1 MDKLSVMNA
10 FRRIVERGSFVG
22 AANDLG
28 VSPGLLSKE
37 IKLLEKS
44 LGCTLVTRTT
54 RSMSLTEAG
63 QAYYG
68 QAVTILSAVT
78 ALENDIRA
86 SASSL
91 IGQLKIN
98 APHSFGQLVIAPMLP
113 GFLQVHPDLEVT
125 LSLDDHILD
134 MIEGGFD
141 ISIRI
146 RPSLPDSSLVV
157 RRLGQLKQ
165 AIFASPAYLERFGT
179 PANPEDIAAHTVIGF
194 TLAGHQSEWQLHG
207 PVGPRKL
214 ALHPRIKV
222 GSSVVLRDLLIAG
235 CGIGTLPDFISRE
248 PETDGR
254 LTRVL
259 PEYELPTPEIFAVT
273 ASHMGSDPRARAFV
287 AHLQDALNDLYC

>member
-22 AANDLG
+22 AASDLG

-63 QAYYG
+63 QAYYEK
-68 QAVTILSAVT
+68 AVTILSAVN
-78 ALENDIRA
+78 ALEDDIRA

-91 IGQLKIN
+91 IGHLKIN

-113 GFLQVHPDLEVT
+113 GFLESYPELEVT
-125 LSLDDHILD
+125 LSLDDRILD
-134 MIEGGFD
+134 VIEGGFD
-141 ISIRI
+141 ISIRV
-146 RPSLPDSSLVV
+146 RPSLPDSSLMV

-165 AIFASPAYLERFGT
+165 AIFASPSYLERFGT
-179 PANPEDIAAHTVIGF
+179 PTRPDDIAAHTVVGF
-194 TLAGHQSEWQLHG
+194 TLAGHQSEWQLLG
-207 PVGPRKL
+207 PDEPKKL

-248 PETDGR
+248 PVANGR

-259 PEYELPTPEIFAVT
+259 PEYELPSPEVFAVT

-287 AHLQDALNDLYC
+287 AHLQDALNDLHS

>member
-10 FRRIVERGSFVG
+10 FRRIVERGSFVS

-63 QAYYG
+63 QEYYEK
-68 QAVTILSAVT
+68 AVTILSAVN

-91 IGQLKIN
+91 VGHLKIN

-113 GFLQVHPDLEVT
+113 GFLEDYPELEVT

-141 ISIRI
+141 ISIRV
-146 RPSLPDSSLVV
+146 RPSLPDSSLMV

-165 AIFASPAYLERFGT
+165 AIFASPSYLERFGT
-179 PANPEDIAAHTVIGF
+179 PTSPDDIAAHTVIGF
-194 TLAGHQSEWQLHG
+194 TLAGHQSEWLLHG
-207 PVGPRKL
+207 PGGPRKL

-259 PEYELPTPEIFAVT
+259 PDYELPSPEVFAVT
-273 ASHMGSDPRARAFV
+273 ASHMGSDPRAKAFV
-287 AHLQDALNDLYC
+287 AHLQDGLNDLYS

>member
-22 AANDLG
+22 AASDLG

-63 QAYYG
+63 QAYYEK
-68 QAVTILSAVT
+68 AVTILSAVN
-78 ALENDIRA
+78 ALEDDIRA

-91 IGQLKIN
+91 IGHLKIN
-98 APHSFGQLVIAPMLP
+98 APHSFGQLVIAPTLP
-113 GFLQVHPDLEVT
+113 GFLESYPELEVT
-125 LSLDDHILD
+125 LSLDDRILD
-134 MIEGGFD
+134 VIEGGFD
-141 ISIRI
+141 ISIRV
-146 RPSLPDSSLVV
+146 RPSLPDSSLMV

-165 AIFASPAYLERFGT
+165 AIFASPSYLERFGT
-179 PANPEDIAAHTVIGF
+179 PTRPDDIAAHTVVGF
-194 TLAGHQSEWQLHG
+194 TLAGHQSEWQLLG
-207 PVGPRKL
+207 PDEPKKL

-248 PETDGR
+248 PVANGR

-259 PEYELPTPEIFAVT
+259 PEYELPSPEVFAVT

-287 AHLQDALNDLYC
+287 AHLQDALNDLHS

>member
-22 AANDLG
+22 AASDLG

-63 QAYYG
+63 QAYYEK
-68 QAVTILSAVT
+68 AVTILSAVN
-78 ALENDIRA
+78 ALEDDIRA

-91 IGQLKIN
+91 IGHLKIN

-113 GFLQVHPDLEVT
+113 GFLESYPELEVT
-125 LSLDDHILD
+125 LSLDDRILD
-134 MIEGGFD
+134 VIEGGFD
-141 ISIRI
+141 ISIRV
-146 RPSLPDSSLVV
+146 RPSLPDSSLMV

-165 AIFASPAYLERFGT
+165 AIFASPSYLERFGT
-179 PANPEDIAAHTVIGF
+179 PTRPDDIAAHTVVGF
-194 TLAGHQSEWQLHG
+194 TLAGHQSEWQLLG
-207 PVGPRKL
+207 PDEPKKL

-248 PETDGR
+248 PVANGR

-259 PEYELPTPEIFAVT
+259 PEYELPSPEVFAVT

-287 AHLQDALNDLYC
+287 AHLQDALNDRHS

>member
-28 VSPGLLSKE
+28 VSAGLLSKE

-63 QAYYG
+63 HAYYD

-86 SASSL
+86 NASSL
-91 IGQLKIN
+91 SGQLKIN

-113 GFLQVHPDLEVT
+113 GFLQDHPDLEVT

-146 RPSLPDSSLVV
+146 RPSLPDSSLII
-157 RRLGQLKQ
+157 RRLGQLRQ
-165 AIFASPAYLERFGT
+165 AIFASPTYLERFGT
-179 PANPEDIAAHTVIGF
+179 PERPEEIAGHDVIGF
-194 TLAGHQSEWQLHG
+194 TLAGHQSEWLLLG
-207 PVGPRKL
+207 PGEPKKL
-214 ALHPRIKV
+214 TLRPRIKV

-248 PETDGR
+248 PERDGR
-254 LTRVL
+254 LVRVL
-259 PEYELPTPEIFAVT
+259 PEYELPSPEIFAVT
-273 ASHMGSDPRARAFV
+273 ASHMGSDPRAKAFV
-287 AHLQDALNDLYC
+287 AHLRDALNALYS

>member
-1 MDKLSVMNA
+1 MNA

-22 AANDLG
+22 AASDLG

-63 QAYYG
+63 QAYYEK
-68 QAVTILSAVT
+68 AVTILSAVN
-78 ALENDIRA
+78 ALEDDIRA

-91 IGQLKIN
+91 IGHLKIN

-113 GFLQVHPDLEVT
+113 GFLESYPELEVT
-125 LSLDDHILD
+125 LSLDDRILD
-134 MIEGGFD
+134 VIEGGFD
-141 ISIRI
+141 ISIRV
-146 RPSLPDSSLVV
+146 RPSLPDSSLMV

-165 AIFASPAYLERFGT
+165 AIFASPSYLERFGT
-179 PANPEDIAAHTVIGF
+179 PTRPDDIAAHTVVGF
-194 TLAGHQSEWQLHG
+194 TLAGHQSEWQLLG
-207 PVGPRKL
+207 PDEPKKL

-248 PETDGR
+248 PVANGR

-259 PEYELPTPEIFAVT
+259 PEYELPSPEVFSVT

-287 AHLQDALNDLYC
+287 AHLQDALNDRHS

>member
-22 AANDLG
+22 AASDLG

-63 QAYYG
+63 QAYYEK
-68 QAVTILSAVT
+68 AVTILSAVN
-78 ALENDIRA
+78 ALEDDIRA

-91 IGQLKIN
+91 IGHLKIN
-98 APHSFGQLVIAPMLP
+98 APHSFGQLVIAPMFP
-113 GFLQVHPDLEVT
+113 GFLESYPELEVT
-125 LSLDDHILD
+125 LSLDDRILD
-134 MIEGGFD
+134 VIEGGFD
-141 ISIRI
+141 ISIRV
-146 RPSLPDSSLVV
+146 RPSLPDSSLMV

-165 AIFASPAYLERFGT
+165 AIFASPSYLERFGT
-179 PANPEDIAAHTVIGF
+179 PTRPDDIAAHTVVGF
-194 TLAGHQSEWQLHG
+194 TLAGHQSEWQLLG
-207 PVGPRKL
+207 PDEPKKL

-248 PETDGR
+248 PVANGR

-259 PEYELPTPEIFAVT
+259 PEYELPSPEVFAVT

-287 AHLQDALNDLYC
+287 AHLQDALNDRHS

>member
-44 LGCTLVTRTT
+44 LGCALVTRTT

-63 QAYYG
+63 QEYYAK
-68 QAVTILSAVT
+68 AVTILSAVN

-86 SASSL
+86 SASAL
-91 IGQLKIN
+91 VGHLKIN

-113 GFLQVHPDLEVT
+113 GFLEDYPELLVT

-141 ISIRI
+141 ISIRV
-146 RPSLPDSSLVV
+146 RPSLPDSSLMV

-165 AIFASPAYLERFGT
+165 AIFASPAYLERFGAPT
-179 PANPEDIAAHTVIGF
+179 SPDDISAHTVIGF
-194 TLAGHQSEWQLHG
+194 TLAGHQSEWLLHG
-207 PVGPRKL
+207 PGGQRKL

-248 PETDGR
+248 PERDGR
-254 LTRVL
+254 LVRVL
-259 PEYELPTPEIFAVT
+259 PEYELPSPEVFAVT
-273 ASHMGSDPRARAFV
+273 ASHMGSDPKAKAFV
-287 AHLQDALNDLYC
+287 AHLQDALNAVYS

>member
-54 RSMSLTEAG
+54 RSMSLTAAG
-63 QAYYG
+63 RDYYEK
-68 QAVTILSAVT
+68 AVTILSAVNT
-78 ALENDIRA
+78 LENDIRA

-91 IGQLKIN
+91 VGHLKIN

-113 GFLQVHPDLEVT
+113 GFLEGYPELEVT

-141 ISIRI
+141 ISIRV
-146 RPSLPDSSLVV
+146 RPSLPDSSLMV

-165 AIFASPAYLERFGT
+165 AIFASPAYLKRFGT
-179 PANPEDIAAHTVIGF
+179 PASPDDIADHTVIGF
-194 TLAGHQSEWQLHG
+194 TLAGHQSEWLLHG
-207 PVGPRKL
+207 PGGPRKL

-222 GSSVVLRDLLIAG
+222 GSSVVLRDLMIAG
-235 CGIGTLPDFISRE
+235 CGIGTLPDFISRQ
-248 PETDGR
+248 PERDGR
-254 LTRVL
+254 LVRVL
-259 PEYELPTPEIFAVT
+259 PEYELPSPEVFAVT
-273 ASHMGSDPRARAFV
+273 ASHMGSDPRAKAFV
-287 AHLQDALNDLYC
+287 AHLQDALSAFYS